1 MPFTVSHHVG
11 LMLTNGSAL
20 TVVSPRLD
28 ENSWPFV
35 NVDPFPGAQVDP
47 INNAERMRDV
57 YLTAEPNYGG
67 R

>member
-1 MPFTVSHHVG
+1 MPLTVFIYAG
-11 LMLTNGSAL
+11 LILTNGLAL

-28 ENSWPFV
+28 ENSWPFA
-35 NVDPFPGAQVDP
+35 NIDPFPGAQVDP

-57 YLTAEPNYGG
+57 YLAAEPNYGG